1 MNLNNNKFKPGLYCV
16 ATPIGNMGDISFRAI
31 KILQESDLILCE
43 DTRVTKKILQ
53 KFEINKKLIS
63 NHKFNE
69 NKNLE
74 KVIDIL
80 KNNKIVSLV
89 SDAGTPTIS
98 DPGRILIKEC
108 EKNEIKIFPIP
119 GASAVSTAISI
130 SGFSDNFY
138 FCGFL
143 PEKQN
148 QIKKLFKNLSLIDGS
163 IVFFVSPNKLIKR
176 IGDIKEFFLGRDL
189 IICREITKFHEEYIR
204 TSVKELSNINFSRKG
219 EVTVVISELKKEKLS
234 FNELEESDKKKINK
248 LIKKMSIKDIVKKVS
263 EDREISKKLIY
274 NYCLE
279 IKKWK
284 LKKL

>member
-16 ATPIGNMGDISFRAI
+16 ATPIGNMGDISFRAVR
-31 KILQESDLILCE
+31 ILQESDLILCE

-53 KFEINKKLIS
+53 KFDINKKLIS

-74 KVIDIL
+74 KVIEIL

-89 SDAGTPTIS
+89 SDAGTPAVS
-98 DPGRILIKEC
+98 DPGRILVQEC
-108 EKNEIKIFPIP
+108 VKNKINIFPIP
-119 GASAVSTAISI
+119 GASAVSSAISI

-148 QIKKLFKNLSLIDGS
+148 QVKKLFKNISLLESS
-163 IVFFVSPNKLIKR
+163 IVFFISPNKLIKR
-176 IGDIKEFFLGRDL
+176 MDDVKEFFSDRDI
-189 IICREITKFHEEYIR
+189 IICREISKYHEEYIR
-204 TSVKELSNINFSRKG
+204 TSVQKLSDVNFSRKG
-219 EVTVVISELKKEKLS
+219 EITIVISEIRKEKLS
-234 FNELEESDKKKINK
+234 FKELEESDKKKINK

-274 NYCLE
+274 KYCLE
-279 IKKWK
+279 IKNEN
-284 LKKL
+284 

>member
-16 ATPIGNMGDISFRAI
+16 ATPIGNMGDISFRAV
-31 KILQESDLILCE
+31 KILQESNLILCE

-53 KFEINKKLIS
+53 KFEINNKLIS

-74 KVIDIL
+74 KVIETL
-80 KNNKIVSLV
+80 KDNKIVSIV
-89 SDAGTPTIS
+89 SDAGTPGIS
-98 DPGRILIKEC
+98 DPGRILVKEC
-108 EKNEIKIFPIP
+108 VKNNVQIFPIP
-119 GASAVSTAISI
+119 GASAVSAAISI

-148 QIKKLFKNLSLIDGS
+148 QIKKLFKNLSLLESS
-163 IVFFVSPNKLIKR
+163 IIFFISPNKLEKR
-176 IGDIKEFFLGRDL
+176 INDIKEFFSNRD
-189 IICREITKFHEEYIR
+189 IVICREITKYHEEYIR
-204 TSVKELSNINFSRKG
+204 TSVKDLSNVNFSRKG
-219 EVTVVISELKKEKLS
+219 EITVVISEPKKEKLS
-234 FNELEESDKKKINK
+234 FKELEESDKKKINK
-248 LIKKMSIKDIVKKVS
+248 LIQKMSIKDIIKKIS

-279 IKKWK
+279 IKNEN
-284 LKKL
+284 

>member
-16 ATPIGNMGDISFRAI
+16 ATPIGNMGDISIRAI

-53 KFEINKKLIS
+53 KFAINTKLIS

-69 NKNLE
+69 NKNLK
-74 KVIDIL
+74 KVLEIL

-89 SDAGTPTIS
+89 SDAGTPAVS
-98 DPGRILIKEC
+98 DPGRILVNEC
-108 EKNEIKIFPIP
+108 VKNEINTFPIP
-119 GASAVSTAISI
+119 GTSAVSAAISI

-148 QIKKLFKNLSLIDGS
+148 QVKKLFKNLSLLDSS
-163 IVFFVSPNKLIKR
+163 IVFFISPNKLIKR
-176 IGDIKEFFLGRDL
+176 IDDIKEFFFDRNI

-204 TSVKELSNINFSRKG
+204 TSVKELSNVNFSRKG
-219 EVTVVISELKKEKLS
+219 EITVVISEAKKEILS
-234 FNELEESDKKKINK
+234 FKELQESDKKKINE
-248 LIKKMSIKDIVKKVS
+248 LIKKMSIKDIIKKIS
-263 EDREISKKLIY
+263 KNREISKKLIY

-279 IKKWK
+279 IRNEN
-284 LKKL
+284 

>member
-1 MNLNNNKFKPGLYCV
+1 MNLNNDKFKPGLYCV
-16 ATPIGNMGDISFRAI
+16 STPIGNMGDISFRAV

-74 KVIDIL
+74 KVMEIL

-89 SDAGTPTIS
+89 SDAGTPTVS
-98 DPGRILIKEC
+98 DPGRILIQEC
-108 EKNEIKIFPIP
+108 RKNEIEIFPIP
-119 GASAVSTAISI
+119 GASAVSAAISI

-148 QIKKLFKNLSLIDGS
+148 QIKKLFKNLSLLESS
-163 IVFFVSPNKLIKR
+163 IIFFISPNKLDKR
-176 IGDIKEFFLGRDL
+176 INYIKEFFSNRD
-189 IICREITKFHEEYIR
+189 IVICREITKYHEEYIR
-204 TSVKELSNINFSRKG
+204 TSVKDLSNVNFSRKG
-219 EVTVVISELKKEKLS
+219 EITVVISEPKKEKLS
-234 FNELEESDKKKINK
+234 FKELEESDKKKINK
-248 LIKKMSIKDIVKKVS
+248 LIQKMSIKDIVQKVS
-263 EDREISKKLIY
+263 EDREISKKLVY

-279 IKKWK
+279 IKNEN
-284 LKKL
+284 

>member
-16 ATPIGNMGDISFRAI
+16 ATPIGNMGDISYRAI

-53 KFEINKKLIS
+53 KFGISTKLVS

-74 KVIDIL
+74 KVLENL

-89 SDAGTPTIS
+89 SDAGTPAIS
-98 DPGRILIKEC
+98 DPGRILVKEC
-108 EKNEIKIFPIP
+108 VKNEIDIFPIP
-119 GASAVSTAISI
+119 GTSAVSAAISI
-130 SGFSDNFY
+130 SGFSDNFH

-148 QIKKLFKNLSLIDGS
+148 QVKKLFKNLSS
-163 IVFFVSPNKLIKR
+163 INSSIIFFISPNKFDKR
-176 IGDIKEFFLGRDL
+176 IDDLKEFFFTRDI

-204 TSVKELSNINFSRKG
+204 SSVKELSNVNFSRKG
-219 EVTVVISELKKEKLS
+219 EITVVISEAKNERLGFKELQ
-234 FNELEESDKKKINK
+234 ESDKKKINK

-274 NYCLE
+274 KYCLE
-279 IKKWK
+279 IKK
-284 LKKL
+284 

>member
-16 ATPIGNMGDISFRAI
+16 ATPIGNMADISFRAV
-31 KILQESDLILCE
+31 KILEESDLILCE

-74 KVIDIL
+74 KVIEVL

-89 SDAGTPTIS
+89 SDAGTPALS
-98 DPGRILIKEC
+98 DPGRILVKEC
-108 EKNEIKIFPIP
+108 EKNGIETFPIP
-119 GASAVSTAISI
+119 GPSAISAAISI

-148 QIKKLFKNLSLIDGS
+148 QVKKLFKNLSSLEGS
-163 IVFFVSPNKLIKR
+163 IVFFISPNKLEKR
-176 IGDIKEFFLGRDL
+176 IDDIKEFFLSRDIL
-189 IICREITKFHEEYIR
+189 ICREISKYHEEYIR
-204 TSVKELSNINFSRKG
+204 SSIKELSNINFSRKG
-219 EVTVVISELKKEKLS
+219 EITVVISEAKKEKLS
-234 FNELEESDKKKINK
+234 FKELEESDKKKINK

-263 EDREISKKLIY
+263 ANREISKKLIY
-274 NYCLE
+274 NYCLS
-279 IKKWK
+279 IKDEN
-284 LKKL
+284 

>member
-31 KILQESDLILCE
+31 KILQQSDLILCE
-43 DTRVTKKILQ
+43 DTRVTKKILK
-53 KFEINKKLIS
+53 KFEIINKLVS

-74 KVIDIL
+74 KVIQIL

-89 SDAGTPTIS
+89 SDAGTPTVS
-98 DPGRILIKEC
+98 DPGRILVKEC
-108 EKNEIKIFPIP
+108 RKNEINIFPIP
-119 GASAVSTAISI
+119 GASAVSAALSV

-143 PEKQN
+143 PEKDN
-148 QIKKLFKNLSLIDGS
+148 QVKKLFKNLSILESS
-163 IVFFVSPNKLIKR
+163 IVFFISPNKLNKR
-176 IGDIKEFFLGRDL
+176 IEDIKEFFLNRDIL
-189 IICREITKFHEEYIR
+189 ICREITKYHEEYIR
-204 TSVKELSNINFSRKG
+204 TSVNELSNVNFSRKG
-219 EVTVVISELKKEKLS
+219 EITVVISEIKKEKLS
-234 FNELEESDKKKINK
+234 FKELEESDKKKINK

-279 IKKWK
+279 IKNEN
-284 LKKL
+284 